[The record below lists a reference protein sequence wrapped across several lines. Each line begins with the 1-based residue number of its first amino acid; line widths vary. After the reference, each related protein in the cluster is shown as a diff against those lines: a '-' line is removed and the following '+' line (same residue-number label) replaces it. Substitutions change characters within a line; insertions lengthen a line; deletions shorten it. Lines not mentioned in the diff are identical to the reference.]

1 MNMTIETKPFD
12 AAEVLNSDERIA
24 AYLEEAFEE
33 GNPAVIASAL
43 GTVARARN
51 FSRVARDTGLTRE
64 TLYKALS
71 AEGNPT
77 LSTLTAVTKA
87 LGFHLSI
94 KPTITP
100 VA

>member
-1 MNMTIETKPFD
+1 MAIETKLFD
-12 AAEVLNSDERIA
+12 AAEILNSDARIA
-24 AYLEEAFEE
+24 AYLEEAFED
-33 GNPAVIASAL
+33 GNTTVIAAAL

-51 FSRVARDTGLTRE
+51 MSMIARDTGLTRE

-94 KPTITP
+94 KPNAP
-100 VA
+100 SAG

>member
-1 MNMTIETKPFD
+1 MAIETKPFD

-24 AYLEEAFEE
+24 AYLEEAFEG

-51 FSRVARDTGLTRE
+51 FSMVARDTGLTRE

>member
-1 MNMTIETKPFD
+1 MVIATKLFD
-12 AAEVLNSDERIA
+12 AAEVLTSDARIA

-33 GNPAVIASAL
+33 GDPAGIALAL

-51 FSRVARDTGLTRE
+51 ISMIARDTGLTRE

-87 LGFHLSI
+87 LGFQLSI
-94 KPTITP
+94 KPAAT
-100 VA
+100 

>member
-1 MNMTIETKPFD
+1 MTIETKPFY
-12 AAEVLNSDERIA
+12 AAEILNSDEPIA
-24 AYLEEAFEE
+24 AYLEEAFED
-33 GNPAVIASAL
+33 GTPSVIASAL
-43 GTVARARN
+43 GTVAPARN
-51 FSRVARDTGLTRE
+51 FSMIARDTGLTRE

-94 KPTITP
+94 KPNIP
-100 VA
+100 SAV

>member
-1 MNMTIETKPFD
+1 MPITTKPFD

-24 AYLEEAFEE
+24 AYLEEAFED
-33 GNPAVIASAL
+33 GTPSVIAAAL

-51 FSRVARDTGLTRE
+51 FSAIARDTGLTRE

-77 LSTLTAVTKA
+77 LSTLSAVTKA

-94 KPTITP
+94 KPDAPPAI
-100 VA
+100 